1 MHPNFEVRPPERYM
15 ERFWC
20 DQSPS
25 GTVTAHIEQGCGG
38 LHIHVL
44 WSGLHLGPCFLLLS
58 LPGFQVFLQAWLLD
72 ALQGTN
78 TSDFPYDAQ
87 YGHWRH
93 PKWRLYW
100 AHLPGHCSSCSQL
113 SPQAKLLIT
122 TFLCACRCYI
132 FIHVISKTTS
142 SDVCQAE
149 FPASRGKTN
158 LRETIMCL
166 LLLLTTWKI
175 PFCHRTSAHHSEL
188 QQICF

>member
-1 MHPNFEVRPPERYM
+1 M
-15 ERFWC
+15 ERSWC

-25 GTVTAHIEQGCGG
+25 WTVTAHMEQGCVG
-38 LHIHVL
+38 LHSHVL
-44 WSGLHLGPCFLLLS
+44 WSGLHLQSCFLVLS

-72 ALQGTN
+72 TLKGTN
-78 TSDFPYDAQ
+78 TSGIPYDVQ
-87 YGHWRH
+87 QGHLRH
-93 PKWRLYW
+93 PKWQLNW
-100 AHLPGHCSSCSQL
+100 AHLSDHCSSCFQI
-113 SPQAKLLIT
+113 SPQAKSLIT
-122 TFLCACRCYI
+122 RVLCACRCYI

-149 FPASRGKTN
+149 IPASRGKSN
-158 LRETIMCL
+158 LREIIMCL

>member
-1 MHPNFEVRPPERYM
+1 MWKVLV
-15 ERFWC
+15 
-20 DQSPS
+20 SPS
-25 GTVTAHIEQGCGG
+25 WTVTAHTEQGCVVCTVTFCGQG
-38 LHIHVL
+38 DICISIS
-44 WSGLHLGPCFLLLS
+44 WCFLCLDSRCLYK
-58 LPGFQVFLQAWLLD
+58 PGCLMHCKGQTGLIFHKMPSRD
-72 ALQGTN
+72 T
-78 TSDFPYDAQ
+78 
-87 YGHWRH
+87 
-93 PKWRLYW
+93 PKWQLHW
-100 AHLPGHCSSCSQL
+100 AHLSDHCSSCFQL
-113 SPQAKLLIT
+113 SPQDKSLIT

-132 FIHVISKTTS
+132 FIHVSSKTTS